1 MICPAP
7 PLPANASEPV
17 VRWNS
22 TAHCSMCHNDEVG
35 RWQGMF
41 QGGFERDA
49 WVAWTLARMVF
60 WIAMAGAMYYR
71 GWFWAL

>member
-1 MICPAP
+1 
-7 PLPANASEPV
+7 
-17 VRWNS
+17 
-22 TAHCSMCHNDEVG
+22 MCRNDEVG